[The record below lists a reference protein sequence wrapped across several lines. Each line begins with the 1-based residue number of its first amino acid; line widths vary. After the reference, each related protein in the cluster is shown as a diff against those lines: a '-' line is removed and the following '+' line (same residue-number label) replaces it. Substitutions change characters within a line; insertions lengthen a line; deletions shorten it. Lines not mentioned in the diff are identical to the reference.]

1 MNFSRTILLT
11 LPLLL
16 SSSLALADEA
26 CPPGASTTTG
36 AKKKTETT
44 KKSETTKT
52 KKQPSK
58 GAAGTSVTVGGTK
71 TTVENKDNDLD
82 MSVSQTKTTSA
93 EQPPKDVAESRAEE
107 VREGQGKRWSVAPLL
122 GYGTGRLNFG
132 MGARAGYTFE
142 TPIYVGATFMYH
154 FGDDGFAT
162 GQGVSES
169 SRSFYYP
176 AAEVGYDVGIG
187 PLLVRPYAGAGILF
201 NRTSI
206 TTNGFS
212 DSVTNSELMIYPG
225 VTAQYILPKTP
236 VFVGGDVRA
245 VLPLEGEAASFS
257 LFATAGLKM

>member
-1 MNFSRTILLT
+1 MNFRRTILIT

-16 SSSLALADEA
+16 SSSLAPADEA
-26 CPPGASTTTG
+26 RPPEGSTTTS

-44 KKSETTKT
+44 KKSETTKQ

-58 GAAGTSVTVGGTK
+58 GAAGGTSVTVGGTK
-71 TTVENKDNDLD
+71 IENKDSDLD

-142 TPIYVGATFMYH
+142 TPVYVGATFMYH
-154 FGDDGFAT
+154 FGDDGFAS

-187 PLLVRPYAGAGILF
+187 PVLVRPYAGAGILF

-206 TTNGFS
+206 TTNGVS

-236 VFVGGDVRA
+236 VFVGGDMRA
-245 VLPLEGEAASFS
+245 VLPIEGEAASFS